1 MGEQLH
7 TYLWRKQPL
16 QNKLSLLISFVL
28 LLAHKRITVQVPFL
42 LTKAITD
49 LVRFQASRTHELL
62 QTAVKFVV
70 MFAGAQLVQQL
81 LSEARTVLV
90 VYTMQEARKQYSREL
105 FQHVHALDTDV
116 HLKTPSGE
124 IISSV
129 ARGVK
134 GMKALLQ
141 ESIFILLPQLV
152 EVSACLLCGLSEVR
166 LLTWLGLSGCR
177 YSSSPECCFT
187 AWGCALR

>member
-1 MGEQLH
+1 MGQQLH

-42 LTKAITD
+42 LTKAITN
-49 LVRFQASRTHELL
+49 LVQFQASHAPELL
-62 QTAVKFVV
+62 QAAVKLVV

-81 LSEARTVLV
+81 LSEVRTVLV
-90 VYTMQEARKQYSREL
+90 VYTMQEARKQYSQEL
-105 FQHVHALDTDV
+105 FPHVHALDTDV

-124 IISSV
+124 IISSA

-141 ESIFILLPQLV
+141 ESIFILLPHLV
-152 EVSACLLCGLSEVR
+152 EVRAQR
-166 LLTWLGLSGCR
+166 LLSLLVQSAAAHLVLVG
-177 YSSSPECCFT
+177 
-187 AWGCALR
+187 